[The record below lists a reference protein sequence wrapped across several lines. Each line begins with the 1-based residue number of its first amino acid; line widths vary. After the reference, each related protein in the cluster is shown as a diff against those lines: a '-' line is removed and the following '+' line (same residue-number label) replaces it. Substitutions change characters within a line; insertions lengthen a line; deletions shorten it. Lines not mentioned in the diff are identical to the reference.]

1 MNEFDY
7 IVVGAGAAGSVLANR
22 LSADGAS
29 VLLLEAGGAELPA
42 DVVDPAGWLRLH
54 GGPVDWAY
62 RSIPQPGLLGR
73 STLEPRG
80 RGLGGTSN
88 LYAMM
93 HVRGHPSDFD
103 NWAYHGAAGWS
114 YQDVLPYFDE
124 LEPPATH
131 AGDEGNPASRAFI
144 EACRELGYKELDDFN
159 TSDLSG
165 AGWHRLDIKDGQRHG
180 VRAAYLEPVFDRPN
194 LTVRTH
200 AHVTRL
206 LISQHECAGVQY
218 RWRSETVTAHARAE
232 VVLAAGAIES
242 PKLLMLSGIGHPSE
256 LAEFDIPVT
265 APLPGVG
272 RNFHNH
278 VLTGVMTEA
287 CADVAPPAH
296 NFSESALF
304 ATSQSGL
311 PSPDV
316 QLAFVHA
323 PFYPLLAGHH
333 PNSVSILPGVVRP
346 VSRGWVRLASADPF
360 GKPLVHPNYL
370 GDRADVERLVYA
382 VRLARALVSTRA
394 FADWNKLE
402 VVPGASV
409 YGDWALRDFVREHAD
424 SYHHHAG
431 SCRMGID
438 DESVVDPS
446 LQVHGVTGLRIA
458 DASVMPALPSCNPH
472 TTVLMIAAR
481 AADLIRA
488 VA

>member
-7 IVVGAGAAGSVLANR
+7 VVVGAGAAGSVLANR
-22 LSADGAS
+22 LSAGGAS
-29 VLLLEAGGAELPA
+29 VLLLEAGSAELPA
-42 DVVDPAGWLRLH
+42 GVDDPAGWLGLH
-54 GGPVDWAY
+54 GSTADWGY
-62 RSIPQPGLLGR
+62 RSVPQPGLLGR
-73 STLEPRG
+73 STVEPRG
-80 RGLGGTSN
+80 RGLGGTGN

-103 NWAYHGAAGWS
+103 HWAYQGAAGWS

-131 AGDEGNPASRAFI
+131 AGDSGNPASRAFI
-144 EACRELGYKELDDFN
+144 EACRELGYKEIDDFN
-159 TSDLSG
+159 TSELAG
-165 AGWHRLDIKDGQRHG
+165 AGWHHLDVKDGKRYG
-180 VRAAYLEPVFDRPN
+180 ARAAYLQPVLDRPN
-194 LTVRTH
+194 LTVRTNAH
-200 AHVTRL
+200 ATRL
-206 LISQHECAGVQY
+206 LISKHECTGVEY
-218 RWRSETVTAHARAE
+218 RWQAEVARAYARAE

-272 RNFHNH
+272 KNFHNH

-287 CADVAPPAH
+287 SAQVPPPAH

-304 ATSQSGL
+304 ATTQPGL
-311 PSPDV
+311 PSPDI

-323 PFYPLLAGHH
+323 PFYPAVK
-333 PNSVSILPGVVRP
+333 PNRSVSVLPGVVRP
-346 VSRGWVRLASADPF
+346 MSRGWVRLGTADPF

-382 VRLARALVSTRA
+382 VRLARALVATRS
-394 FADWNKLE
+394 FSEWNTQE
-402 VVPGASV
+402 VVPGADV
-409 YGDWALRDFVREHAD
+409 YGDQPLVDFVRENAD

-438 DESVVDPS
+438 DMSVVDPY
-446 LQVHGVTGLRIA
+446 LQVHGVVGLRVA

-472 TTVLMIAAR
+472 ATVQMVAAR
-481 AADLIRA
+481 AADLIKA
-488 VA
+488 VG